1 MLSFPFHRPDGT
13 AVGADPSPGH
23 GSGGTVAREPAL
35 VEINHLSFHFEF
47 IFDEVRRF
55 HFSRTRI
62 RYVTDLLGF

>member
-13 AVGADPSPGH
+13 AVGADGR
-23 GSGGTVAREPAL
+23 GTPANRAL

-55 HFSRTRI
+55 HVSRTRI